1 MTTHNDPLIPLIQPG
16 DELTVNGLALI
27 AAGSPEKI
35 HDKQLLRFYEAHGCI
50 VNGYIV
56 AAQDETGF
64 QSGVYLYAVEC
75 VRRGGV
81 LLWDAE
87 QGLLN
92 PEPVQMSLF

>member
-1 MTTHNDPLIPLIQPG
+1 MNETLITLIQPG
-16 DELTVNGLALI
+16 DELTVNGLALT
-27 AAGSPEKI
+27 AAGSPEKV
-35 HDKQLLRFYEAHGCI
+35 HDKQLLRFYEAHGGI

-56 AAQDETGF
+56 AARDQAGF
-64 QSGVYLYAVEC
+64 QSGIYLYAIEC
-75 VRRGGV
+75 VRRGDV